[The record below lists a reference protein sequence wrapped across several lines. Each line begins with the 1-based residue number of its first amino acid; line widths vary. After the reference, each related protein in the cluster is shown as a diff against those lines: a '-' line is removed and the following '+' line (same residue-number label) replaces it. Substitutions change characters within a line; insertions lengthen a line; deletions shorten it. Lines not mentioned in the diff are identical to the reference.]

1 MFLVYNDSEHSSEDI
16 NKLLS
21 DNDCCYGLRV
31 DDFEYKIGDI
41 CHKSHQLF
49 QDPSYDENGE
59 LIYPHCENGIYKGFY
74 DAGELD
80 GTCAIE
86 VEANVKSII
95 NALEKVND
103 YFGNY
108 IYLIKGIS
116 CENGND
122 IGEIIINDAI
132 VVEKFKRY

>member
-1 MFLVYNDSEHSSEDI
+1 MKHNITIEDI
-16 NKLLS
+16 SKLLS
-21 DNDCCYGLRV
+21 DDNYYYGIRAE
-31 DDFEYKIGDI
+31 DFEYQVGDN

-49 QDPSYDENGE
+49 QDPICDENGDE
-59 LIYPHCENGIYKGFY
+59 IYPYCEDGIYEGYY
-74 DAGELD
+74 DAGELE

-95 NALEKVND
+95 NALEKVNN
-103 YFGNY
+103 YFGDY

-132 VVEKFKRY
+132 VVGKFKRS

>member
-1 MFLVYNDSEHSSEDI
+1 MI
-16 NKLLS
+16 
-21 DNDCCYGLRV
+21 
-31 DDFEYKIGDI
+31 YKIGDI

-59 LIYPHCENGIYKGFY
+59 LIYPYCENGIYKRFY

-86 VEANVKSII
+86 VEDNDESII
-95 NALEKVND
+95 KALERIET
-103 YFGNY
+103 YFGDY
-108 IYLIKGIS
+108 IYLIKGIN

-122 IGEIIINDAI
+122 IGEIIISDAT
-132 VVEKFKRY
+132 VVGKFERL